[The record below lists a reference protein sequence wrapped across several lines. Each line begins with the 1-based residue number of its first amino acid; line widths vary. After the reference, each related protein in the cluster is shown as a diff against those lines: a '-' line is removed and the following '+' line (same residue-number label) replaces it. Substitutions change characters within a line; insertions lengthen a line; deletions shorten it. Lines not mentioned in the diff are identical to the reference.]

1 MTSISCRYD
10 GGLRCSANHGP
21 SGSLLDTDAPLD
33 NQGKGECFSPT
44 DLLATSLATCILTIM
59 GIVAER
65 HGWPLE
71 GAEARVEKTMAASGP
86 RKVEQLE
93 VWVTLPAN
101 LSEGQR
107 QQLQRAAEACPVKR
121 TLEGAV
127 AMVMHWE
134 CTAEHA

>member
-1 MTSISCRYD
+1 MTSIRCRYE

-33 NQGKGECFSPT
+33 NQGKGERFSPT

-71 GAEARVEKTMAASGP
+71 GAEARVEKTMAAAGP
-86 RKVEQLE
+86 RRVEQLE
-93 VWVTLPAN
+93 VWVSLPAA
-101 LSEGQR
+101 LTQEQR

-121 TLEGAV
+121 SLDGAV
-127 AMVMHWE
+127 AMVIHWQV
-134 CTAEHA
+134 A

>member
-1 MTSISCRYD
+1 MTSISCRYG

-33 NQGKGECFSPT
+33 NQGKGERFSPT

-71 GAEARVEKTMAASGP
+71 GALARVEKTMAATGP
-86 RKVEQLE
+86 RRVDRLE
-93 VWVTLPAN
+93 VWVSLPAA
-101 LSEGQR
+101 LTDDQR
-107 QQLQRAAEACPVKR
+107 RQLQRAAEACPVKR

-127 AMVMHWE
+127 TMVMHWE
-134 CTAEHA
+134 IAQA

>member
-44 DLLATSLATCILTIM
+44 DLLAASLATCILTIM

-71 GAEARVEKTMAASGP
+71 GAGARVEKTMTASGP

-93 VWVTLPAN
+93 VWVTLPAA
-101 LSEGQR
+101 LTDEQR

-121 TLEGAV
+121 TLDGAV
-127 AMVMHWE
+127 TMVMHWE
-134 CTAEHA
+134 CTSEHA